1 MSTAP
6 SGLPQGV
13 TPYLISSDA
22 EALIAFIQT
31 AFEAEELLLMRQ
43 SDGKVGHA
51 EFNVNGGLLMLS
63 QASAEYPAMPCML
76 HLYIPE
82 VDSVFARAIAAGG
95 KALREPADMPYGDR
109 TGGLLDPCG
118 NQWWLATRLEDLSV
132 QEMDARMKAAG
143 H

>member
-1 MSTAP
+1 MSDNSAP
-6 SGLPQGV
+6 PGGI
-13 TPYLISSDA
+13 TPYLIANDA
-22 EALIAFIQT
+22 EALIVFIKA

-76 HLYIPE
+76 HLYVPE

-118 NQWWLATRLEDLSV
+118 NQWWLATRLENLNPE
-132 QEMDARMKAAG
+132 EMDARMKAAG